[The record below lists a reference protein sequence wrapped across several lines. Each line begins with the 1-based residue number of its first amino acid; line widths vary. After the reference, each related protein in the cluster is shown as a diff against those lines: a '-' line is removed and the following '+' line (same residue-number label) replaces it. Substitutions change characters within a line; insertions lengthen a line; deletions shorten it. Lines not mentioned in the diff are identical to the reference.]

1 MKTLG
6 GLSRLAH
13 QLSMLEA
20 TVRCGSVGA
29 AATDLEMSTRDV
41 SRSLR
46 ELEAA
51 MNTLLFARDR
61 GPLRLTQAGEVLHAA
76 MSAEFGDIRE
86 RADGRRPE
94 SWPANVALVRPE
106 VWANTPK

>member
-6 GLSRLAH
+6 GLSRWAH

-29 AATDLEMSTRDV
+29 AAAHLDVSTRDV

-51 MNTLLFARDR
+51 MGTLLFTRDHGR
-61 GPLRLTQAGEVLHAA
+61 IGLTQAGDILYAA
-76 MSAEFGDIRE
+76 ASAAIGDIRE
-86 RADGRRPE
+86 RAGRRRSGGPRVK
-94 SWPANVALVRPE
+94 VALV
-106 VWANTPK
+106 